1 MKNDL
6 AKNLPLAL
14 HLHFWYLFGD
24 FNYQLFLYGAA
35 TIQFLRLLGLQSFI
49 ITL

>member
-24 FNYQLFLYGAA
+24 FNYQLLAEKLSNHY
-35 TIQFLRLLGLQSFI
+35 
-49 ITL
+49 